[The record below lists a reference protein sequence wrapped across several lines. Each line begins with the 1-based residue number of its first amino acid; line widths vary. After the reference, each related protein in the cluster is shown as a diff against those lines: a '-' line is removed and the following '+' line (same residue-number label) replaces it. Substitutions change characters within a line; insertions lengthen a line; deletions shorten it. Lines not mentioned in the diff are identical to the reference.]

1 MASRKE
7 TRTRPLSSA
16 KSSQSRPSR
25 KTSNVAKAS
34 ATSARSTLSGPTRK
48 AGAPTARDA
57 ATAKVAGIEALAA
70 AFPYN
75 AAKPS
80 EFGAA
85 VREPAK
91 GQAAEPAEP
100 SIGGS
105 TLSETNASPKVG
117 SGNPQASF
125 EGFWSTSSSR
135 AASRRR

>member
-1 MASRKE
+1 VG
-7 TRTRPLSSA
+7 RPA
-16 KSSQSRPSR
+16 KP
-25 KTSNVAKAS
+25 APD
-34 ATSARSTLSGPTRK
+34 STGCGHGQGSG
-48 AGAPTARDA
+48 
-57 ATAKVAGIEALAA
+57 VEALAA

>member
-1 MASRKE
+1 M
-7 TRTRPLSSA
+7 
-16 KSSQSRPSR
+16 
-25 KTSNVAKAS
+25 
-34 ATSARSTLSGPTRK
+34 
-48 AGAPTARDA
+48 
-57 ATAKVAGIEALAA
+57 AKVAGVEALAA

-80 EFGAA
+80 EFGRPCVSPPRAS
-85 VREPAK
+85 K